1 MTINLGTTVA
11 DIFLGGAIN
20 RTRNTVGQN
29 TGLDIFQLGIM
40 NPFGRK
46 QETEA
51 DYLGLIFS
59 SLSGYD
65 IRESV
70 NFGNVWQKKNK
81 GKEPPVFLSTHP
93 SSKKRIEN
101 LNNWISEVIIK
112 YPPIKPHLICGEP

>member
-70 NFGNVWQKKNK
+70 NFGKEWLKK
-81 GKEPPVFLSTHP
+81 
-93 SSKKRIEN
+93 
-101 LNNWISEVIIK
+101 IK
-112 YPPIKPHLICGEP
+112 VKNHLFF

>member
-1 MTINLGTTVA
+1 MTVNIGTQVA

-29 TGLDIFQLGIM
+29 TGMDIFQLGIM

-59 SLSGYD
+59 SLAGYD
-65 IRESV
+65 IKRSI
-70 NFGNVWQKKNK
+70 NY
-81 GKEPPVFLSTHP
+81 GKEWLKKMKVKNHLSFLAHILQV
-93 SSKKRIEN
+93 KKE
-101 LNNWISEVIIK
+101 
-112 YPPIKPHLICGEP
+112 